1 MIITDVDM
9 EAGRNIE
16 KELQV
21 IGVRI
26 IEMMMMMMMM
36 MILQD
41 IHGTDRVKFLRLDV
55 RSEENWTL
63 VWDQAE
69 EWLGDQ
75 VSCHVMSCHVMSC
88 HVMSWL

>member
-1 MIITDVDM
+1 
-9 EAGRNIE
+9 
-16 KELQV
+16 
-21 IGVRI
+21 
-26 IEMMMMMMMM
+26 MMMMI

-41 IHGTDRVKFLRLDV
+41 IHGTDKVKFLQLDV

-75 VSCHVMSCHVMSC
+75 GP
-88 HVMSWL
+88 

>member
-9 EAGRNIE
+9 EAGRNTE

-21 IGVRI
+21 MGVRI
-26 IEMMMMMMMM
+26 IEMMMMM

-41 IHGTDRVKFLRLDV
+41 IHGTDKVKFLQLDV

-75 VSCHVMSCHVMSC
+75 VS
-88 HVMSWL
+88 